1 MALGVSTDQGK
12 VKGGLKESGDKV
24 KMSTA
29 NQVQVSEAEVSSRPP
44 TAGVNVLLLAWGYRY
59 KLPYTG

>member
-29 NQVQVSEAEVSSRPP
+29 KQVQVSEAAGLFKTTYSRC
-44 TAGVNVLLLAWGYRY
+44 
-59 KLPYTG
+59 